1 MEIKR
6 GAFAGTLESSD
17 AYIEIEPSQNGI
29 SIELESIVIKQFGP
43 QIKAAVSSVLE
54 DFEVKNAKVKVLDR
68 GALECVIRARVES
81 AILRSKEEN

>member
-1 MEIKR
+1 MEIQKC
-6 GAFAGTLESSD
+6 AFSGTLESSD

-29 SIELESIVIKQFGP
+29 SIQLESIVKKQFGP
-43 QIKAAVSSVLE
+43 QIEAAVLSVLDE
-54 DFEVKNAKVKVLDR
+54 FEVKNANVKVLDR